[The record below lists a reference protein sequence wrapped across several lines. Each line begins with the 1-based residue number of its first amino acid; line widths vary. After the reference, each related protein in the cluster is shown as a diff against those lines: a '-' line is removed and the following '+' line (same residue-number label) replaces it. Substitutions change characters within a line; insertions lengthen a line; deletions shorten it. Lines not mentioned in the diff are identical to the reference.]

1 MRLIRKTFAAI
12 KIVKVRELIFDSV
25 EEKMVSKA
33 IYFFEK
39 PIFKT
44 ISSSEKYRQFFQ
56 MKKKLE
62 ITIFLK
68 TEVFIPI
75 HSLKVLSI
83 LIKLI
88 LL

>member
-1 MRLIRKTFAAI
+1 M
-12 KIVKVRELIFDSV
+12 VKVKELIFDSV

-33 IYFFEK
+33 ISFFEK

-68 TEVFIPI
+68 TEAFIPI
-75 HSLKVLSI
+75 HSLQVLSI